1 MSLLTRT
8 KGYFVVI
15 CLLMCG
21 FLLTFSWR
29 LLYNTYDSSGLKP
42 LAAKTPLRTFREIAQ
57 NISRSRSVVKVGPE
71 VTTDVKDKGQNGR
84 KPFTKDEIGS
94 ILSKIHE
101 LGLSASEVQEK
112 LLSWQQHPGSF
123 RNSSESSVLPK
134 SSGVKILDR
143 QSEKILNNERALK
156 REQASEIAPERQL
169 ASESQRASER
179 ARTPERASE
188 RERASAREQASK
200 RASERAF
207 EREQASERASQRERT
222 SERALERGTPSV
234 RRNGTSLLP
243 HSEETFGD
251 ESVHTGRNKIS
262 KIVHESYNNPRS
274 TQFQGSS
281 SDHVNFPTQGKGSHR
296 RKDNTDTRHI
306 RNDLQVKGGG
316 SDGFKVVNEN
326 KNLNSGSRLSGSDLY
341 TTSGNKPDQKS
352 KRDKYLLFLKEKF
365 ESSKTKTVNLTR
377 SSGNLRVKE
386 TGEPSM
392 SRDSHQLKMS
402 DVNAHITSLPS
413 TTTVTVTPK
422 STSRTSH
429 DLSLFDEL
437 KRKYPSFSMDLNDD
451 LDKDLEVDGTQ
462 RPDYCAG
469 CFDFNFPILIN
480 HEGLCKSSGRS
491 QNLQLLM
498 LISSAPGNY
507 QARSTIR
514 QTWGAKCRDSDTMKC
529 LFVVGLASS
538 SEDNDKILLENDHH
552 GDILQIGFKDS
563 YSNLTY
569 KTVSSLKWASKH
581 CYNANYIMK
590 TDDDMYVNTELIPIM
605 LQAAPRRKFMGGSCW
620 GTSNP
625 NRDTSSK
632 WFVSFKS
639 FHKPKFPPM
648 CSGTGYI
655 MSMDV
660 VRSMLFSSRNV
671 PFFHLED
678 VYVALCLQKYGIL
691 PINIMGFSNMFQEFD
706 ACHYRNG
713 VMTSH
718 QVPPELLEE
727 YWAVTRKCPQANIAA
742 SQLYIIMPYP
752 DT

>member
-42 LAAKTPLRTFREIAQ
+42 SASKTPIRGFRQIAQ
-57 NISRSRSVVKVGPE
+57 NISRSRLAVKAGTE
-71 VTTDVKDKGQNGR
+71 DTTNIKDKGHNGSM
-84 KPFTKDEIGS
+84 PFTKDEIGN

-112 LLSWQQHPGSF
+112 LLSWQQHRGSF
-123 RNSSESSVLPK
+123 RNSSESSILPK
-134 SSGVKILDR
+134 SSEVNILNR
-143 QSEKILNNERALK
+143 QSEKTLNNERTFK
-156 REQASEIAPERQL
+156 REQASENQ
-169 ASESQRASER
+169 QASER
-179 ARTPERASE
+179 ARELERVSERQWASE
-188 RERASAREQASK
+188 RERPSVT
-200 RASERAF
+200 ASERKKAL
-207 EREQASERASQRERT
+207 ERASQKEQTSESEQALERESQKERT
-222 SERALERGTPSV
+222 SEKETPSL
-234 RRNGTSLLP
+234 RRNSASLRP

-251 ESVHTGRNKIS
+251 QSVHAGRN
-262 KIVHESYNNPRS
+262 KIVHESYNNRQS
-274 TQFQGSS
+274 TKLQVSS
-281 SDHVNFPTQGKGSHR
+281 VSILTQEKGSHR
-296 RKDNTDTRHI
+296 LKDNSDAHHI
-306 RNDLQVKGGG
+306 QNDFKVKGGG
-316 SDGFKVVNEN
+316 KDGFKVVNEN
-326 KNLNSGSRLSGSDLY
+326 KKLNSGSRLVGSDLQ
-341 TTSGNKPDQKS
+341 TTLGTKQNQKS

-365 ESSKTKTVNLTR
+365 ERSKTKTVNLTR
-377 SSGNLRVKE
+377 SVGNLRVKE
-386 TGEPSM
+386 SGEPSVTH
-392 SRDSHQLKMS
+392 DSHQLKMS
-402 DVNAHITSLPS
+402 DMNVHVTSRPS
-413 TTTVTVTPK
+413 TTTVPVTTK
-422 STSRTSH
+422 SMSRTRH

-437 KRKYPSFSMDLNDD
+437 KRKYPSFSMDLNNDPE
-451 LDKDLEVDGTQ
+451 KDLEVDGTQ

-507 QARSTIR
+507 QARSIIR
-514 QTWGAKCRDSDTMKC
+514 QTWGATCRGSDTMKC

-538 SEDNDKILLENDHH
+538 SEDNDKIQLENDHH
-552 GDILQIGFKDS
+552 KDILQIGFKDS

-590 TDDDMYVNTELIPIM
+590 TDDDMYVNTELIPVM

-727 YWAVTRKCPQANIAA
+727 YWAATRKCPKANIAA

>member
-1 MSLLTRT
+1 MGGVAMLSDRCPTMSLLTRT

-42 LAAKTPLRTFREIAQ
+42 YASKTPLRRFKEIAQ
-57 NISRSRSVVKVGPE
+57 NLTRSSSVKVVPE
-71 VTTDVKDKGQNGR
+71 VISDVMDKGQNGS

-112 LLSWQQHPGSF
+112 LLSWQHRGSF
-123 RNSSESSVLPK
+123 RNSSELRVLAK
-134 SSGVKILDR
+134 SPEVKMLERKSERTLVGVR
-143 QSEKILNNERALK
+143 G
-156 REQASEIAPERQL
+156 
-169 ASESQRASER
+169 SES
-179 ARTPERASE
+179 ERASE
-188 RERASAREQASK
+188 RES
-200 RASERAF
+200 ASERQ
-207 EREQASERASQRERT
+207 QASEREQT
-222 SERALERGTPSV
+222 SERERATARETPRGYGTVPLSPGKERFDDESV
-234 RRNGTSLLP
+234 RR
-243 HSEETFGD
+243 
-251 ESVHTGRNKIS
+251 SVHTGDTGRNEITKF
-262 KIVHESYNNPRS
+262 VHVSHDNPHS
-274 TQFQGSS
+274 TPLLASS
-281 SDHVNFPTQGKGSHR
+281 ADHVDLPTQGRSR
-296 RKDNTDTRHI
+296 PSERLKDNTDRHRI
-306 RNDLQVKGGG
+306 QNNSEVKGRTDDKVKVAREENQNLISESRISGG
-316 SDGFKVVNEN
+316 DQQ
-326 KNLNSGSRLSGSDLY
+326 
-341 TTSGNKPDQKS
+341 TAPGNKTDQKW
-352 KRDKYLLFLKEKF
+352 KQREKYLLFLKERF
-365 ESSKTKTVNLTR
+365 EMSKSKTANLTSNKEQTSELNER
-377 SSGNLRVKE
+377 ISSPPTN
-386 TGEPSM
+386 
-392 SRDSHQLKMS
+392 
-402 DVNAHITSLPS
+402 
-413 TTTVTVTPK
+413 TVTQKATK
-422 STSRTSH
+422 SRTKY

-437 KRKYPSFSMDLNDD
+437 KRKYPTFSMNFQDNGEMDP
-451 LDKDLEVDGTQ
+451 EVDGTQ

-469 CFDFNFPILIN
+469 CFDFNFPIMIN
-480 HEGLCKSSGRS
+480 QEGLCKSNTGRS

-507 QARSTIR
+507 QARTTIR
-514 QTWGAKCRDSDTMKC
+514 QTWGARCRESDSMKC
-529 LFVVGLASS
+529 LFVVGRASS
-538 SEDNDKILLENDHH
+538 AEDNNKILLENDHH
-552 GDILQIGFKDS
+552 RDILQIGFKDS

-590 TDDDMYVNTELIPIM
+590 TDDDMYVNTELIPVM
-605 LQAAPRRKFMGGSCW
+605 LQAAPQRKFMGGSCW

-655 MSMDV
+655 MSIDV

-727 YWAVTRKCPQANIAA
+727 YWAATRKCPQANISP